1 MASVNNMDFVQIATV
16 LNDVREQVTGQASI
30 APVTES
36 EFVSVGT
43 TVLKAGFDPVLSA
56 ITQVMART
64 IFSNRP
70 YERVFG
76 SIRMDSQQWGAIT
89 RKLAV
94 SDKDFENDVRF
105 ELVDGQ
111 SVDMFKV
118 NKPII
123 LQLNFYGQT
132 VYSKSITIFRDQL
145 NSAFESSAQF
155 GQFMAMVMQN
165 VYDMLTQAEE
175 TLARLTIANFILGKI
190 SAKNGVI
197 HLLTEYNDETGLALT
212 SKTVYQ
218 PDNFDPFMKW
228 MYARLETLSKM
239 MRNRSGLY
247 QIQVTGKEIM
257 RHTPVNRQNLFLY
270 TPLLNAMKARVLSG
284 TFNASM
290 IEYKNVESVDF
301 WQSINEPNQLQGSP
315 AVLGTDGDITTPA
328 SPVTATS
335 VIGLIADDEAL
346 GYTVTDE
353 WAAATPFNAKGGY
366 TNQFWHN
373 TKKWYND
380 FTEKGI
386 VLMLD

>member
-105 ELVDGQ
+105 ELVDGE

-190 SAKNGVI
+190 SANNGVI
-197 HLLTEYNDETGLALT
+197 HLLTEYNNETGLALPST
-212 SKTVYQ
+212 TVYQ
-218 PDNFDPFMKW
+218 PANFDPFMKW

-257 RHTPVNRQNLFLY
+257 RHTPVDRQNLFLY

-301 WQSINEPNQLQGSP
+301 WQSINEPNQLKGSP

>member
-1 MASVNNMDFVQIATV
+1 MASVNNMDFVQIAAV
-16 LNDVREQVTGQASI
+16 LNDVRQQVTGQASI

-36 EFVSVGT
+36 EFVSVGN

-105 ELVDGQ
+105 ELVDGE

-190 SAKNGVI
+190 SANNGVI
-197 HLLTEYNDETGLALT
+197 HLLTEYNAETGLALT
-212 SKTVYQ
+212 STTVYQ
-218 PDNFDPFMKW
+218 PANFDPFMKW

-257 RHTPVNRQNLFLY
+257 RHTPVDRQNLFLY

-301 WQSINEPNQLQGSP
+301 WQNINSPNQLQGSP
-315 AVLGTDGDITTPA
+315 AVLGTDGDITTPEN
-328 SPVTATS
+328 PVTATS